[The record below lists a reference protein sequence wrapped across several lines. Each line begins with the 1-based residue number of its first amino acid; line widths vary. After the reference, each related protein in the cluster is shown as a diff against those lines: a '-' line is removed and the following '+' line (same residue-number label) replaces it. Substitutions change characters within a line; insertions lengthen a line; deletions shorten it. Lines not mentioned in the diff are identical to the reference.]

1 MTTDKWVKIITDH
14 LFRMQYSM
22 NREVY
27 YGAMEELLRLQS
39 QRLNSHNYGLVHRYA
54 WPTGKEITC

>member
-54 WPTGKEITC
+54 